1 MLKNPNR
8 PLVPPSESLDLGA
21 AASSSYSLDLD
32 SDPRF
37 TGKLDANDLG
47 TKALFDPP
55 VLRKQ
60 KEAKRLSQMEEAQL
74 AQLAQDDLEA
84 YLNQRPDEYG
94 KDPNGNLLPS
104 EEDLY
109 NQTLNEARRERE
121 SMSLTDLAT
130 AAGEALARGDKT
142 MADDL
147 QDEILQGIAD
157 RAETHNW
164 DQSTIDRRL
173 SDLTRVMNDTEA
185 ARLKEQQT
193 TTPATPP
200 HAPESAPATQSE
212 PTQTVPTAPVKP
224 VQPRS
229 PLQTSSGPG
238 LGLGFPPVPARALAS
253 PTTSPQDS
261 VESTPLPP
269 AQSALGEGGALNM
282 PPTSNKELTIGEIT
296 EPTLPAQQSPERV
309 SENVKLI
316 TIEEAAQIMQ
326 AARVLNGKDASSE
339 LTPLQKDERRK
350 EALKRI
356 KVIMGR
362 LEGLPLIGDN
372 PDQTNRRT
380 GSIPS
385 RLFEQI
391 TKAAQALSI
400 FATSPEERREAM
412 RIIRETVDAL
422 DSGVI
427 RAGEVDTEFEG
438 LRPSNIVRKGPEAP
452 QESEYMPVPGSS
464 NSVILGDTVT
474 KREGGVLGGLKRAF
488 ESLREHPYFKSFR
501 RLVITDENIDEG
513 RNSYVDRLQYS
524 PANLNRGLA
533 AGAHSIDKAAKINRE
548 FPDSSEQPS
557 KNEDSLISLPNSGV
571 FGVFDGVGGEVGGRE
586 ASRTAARVLERKSS
600 AMSKIKQTTSEDVVE
615 WMRRYF
621 SETRNTLD
629 KSTRGDTTGVVARL
643 YINET
648 GDPMICIG
656 HLGDSR
662 AYIVDKNGWASRLT
676 NDHGYKNVIYKAMG
690 ETDST
695 RADIVIVPFAE
706 GDRLVLVT
714 DGVTGDR
721 YPDLMSTDAVGRIV
735 HSSSSPKKAAE
746 QLVKASTKLDDT
758 TAIVIQPP
766 ESAASLF

>member
-1 MLKNPNR
+1 MDNAENIAK
-8 PLVPPSESLDLGA
+8 EKA
-21 AASSSYSLDLD
+21 
-32 SDPRF
+32 
-37 TGKLDANDLG
+37 
-47 TKALFDPP
+47 TKAATQ
-55 VLRKQ
+55 RT
-60 KEAKRLSQMEEAQL
+60 LSF
-74 AQLAQDDLEA
+74 
-84 YLNQRPDEYG
+84 
-94 KDPNGNLLPS
+94 
-104 EEDLY
+104 
-109 NQTLNEARRERE
+109 
-121 SMSLTDLAT
+121 
-130 AAGEALARGDKT
+130 
-142 MADDL
+142 
-147 QDEILQGIAD
+147 
-157 RAETHNW
+157 
-164 DQSTIDRRL
+164 
-173 SDLTRVMNDTEA
+173 
-185 ARLKEQQT
+185 
-193 TTPATPP
+193 PATPQ
-200 HAPESAPATQSE
+200 APESAPAAQSE

-229 PLQTSSGPG
+229 PLQTSSKPG
-238 LGLGFPPVPARALAS
+238 LGLGLPPVPARALAS
-253 PTTSPQDS
+253 PTTPPQDS

-269 AQSALGEGGALNM
+269 AQSAPGEGGALNM
-282 PPTSNKELTIGEIT
+282 PPTSNKKLTIGEIT

-309 SENVKLI
+309 SEDVKLI

-326 AARVLNGKDASSE
+326 AARVLNGKDISSE
-339 LTPLQKDERRK
+339 LTLLQKDKKRK
-350 EALKRI
+350 EALKCI

-362 LEGLPLIGDN
+362 LEGLPIIGED
-372 PDQTNRRT
+372 PDKTNRKT

-391 TKAAQALSI
+391 TKAAQALSM

-412 RIIRETVDAL
+412 RIIRETVIAL

-438 LRPSNIVRKGPEAP
+438 LRPSEIVWKKPGGP
-452 QESEYMPVPGSS
+452 QGSEYMPVSGSS

-488 ESLREHPYFKSFR
+488 ESLREHPYFKNFR
-501 RLVITDENIDEG
+501 RLVVTDEDIYEG

-524 PANLNRGLA
+524 PADLNRGLA

-586 ASRTAARVLERKSS
+586 ASHTAARVLERKSS

-766 ESAASLF
+766 ESVASLF